1 MTRKTV
7 KWSETSTFKI
17 PVVMPGSINEF
28 VFIWSINIALFL
40 DIFIGVVTAGIK
52 LCLNNGKF
60 DNLKGLN

>member
-1 MTRKTV
+1 ML
-7 KWSETSTFKI
+7 
-17 PVVMPGSINEF
+17 GSINEF